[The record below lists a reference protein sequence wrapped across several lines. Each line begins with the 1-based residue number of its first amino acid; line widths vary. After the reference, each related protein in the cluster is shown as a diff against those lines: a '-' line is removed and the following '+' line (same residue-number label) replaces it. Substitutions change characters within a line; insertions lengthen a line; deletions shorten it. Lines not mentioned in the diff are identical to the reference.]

1 MKKTDLTKTKKTD
14 FMGLL
19 KAFFGSSDEQEN
31 IINSEENTWKNTYSD
46 IIAESTKS
54 IDSLE
59 KMLEQEKT
67 SPGEMVDYSLRKCYE
82 EMRTCSRK
90 VDFNKKFGALD
101 VKKKIKQIE
110 KKIQ

>member
-1 MKKTDLTKTKKTD
+1 MNSKR
-14 FMGLL
+14 
-19 KAFFGSSDEQEN
+19 KA
-31 IINSEENTWKNTYSD
+31 
-46 IIAESTKS
+46 
-54 IDSLE
+54 LE

-67 SPGEMVDYSLRKCYE
+67 SPDEMVDYSLRKCYE